1 MRRTKQRAMVAD
13 ILDDDER
20 FRGAQQIYDELRA
33 AGKNIGLTTVYRTL
47 QSLAQSGDLD
57 SVLTDDG
64 LTLYRRCR
72 GDAHHHHLVCRSCG
86 KTIELPADEVEAW
99 VAKVAKRHS
108 FADLTHTVEM
118 FGRCATCRTR

>member
-13 ILDDDER
+13 ILNDDER
-20 FRGAQQIYDELRA
+20 FRGAQQIYNELRA
-33 AGKNIGLTTVYRTL
+33 SGTDIGLTTVYRTL

-57 SVLTDDG
+57 SVLTDEG
-64 LTLYRRCR
+64 LTLYRRCS
-72 GDAHHHHLVCRSCG
+72 GDKHHHHLVCRSCG
-86 KTIELPADEVEAW
+86 KTIELPADEVETW

-118 FGRCATCRTR
+118 FGRCATCRLG